1 MTLARVLLHYLPS
14 LNFFSMPLSEN
25 KTQEVPNDFLS
36 LMVTLS
42 KYSLTDE
49 ANEIVSEHEDE
60 ETRITELQK
69 LLESAPNKL
78 DAKLRRVAANG
89 NVIER
94 ISFQRLKMVLQIYDV
109 LKKRDAFIALL
120 EDHGLDYKRLS
131 V

>member
-1 MTLARVLLHYLPS
+1 
-14 LNFFSMPLSEN
+14 MPLSEN